1 MTKNISVQAYLPPH
15 LVAWLDSEAT
25 KASVSRSHWIGSVLL
40 DLFQGQDLRD
50 ETRAATKRMQRQLTF
65 LICSVDGLLAE
76 HPDKTLRDRCYQAFR
91 AKVESQ
97 RDGGEQ

>member
-15 LVAWLDSEAT
+15 LVAWLDNEAT
-25 KASVSRSHWIGSVLL
+25 KASVSRSHWIGSVML

-50 ETRAATKRMQRQLTF
+50 ETRVATKRIQRQLTF

-76 HPDKTLRDRCYQAFR
+76 HPDKTLRDRCYEAFR
-91 AKVESQ
+91 AKVE
-97 RDGGEQ
+97 REREGGEQ

>member
-25 KASVSRSHWIGSVLL
+25 KASVSRSHWIGSVML

-50 ETRAATKRMQRQLTF
+50 ETRAATNWMQRQLTF